1 MIYNDNKTENKLQ
14 DCTKNKNNIQKEA
27 IEPKKEEIKKI
38 NKKNKKLNT
47 SISIEEES
55 IRVII

>member
-1 MIYNDNKTENKLQ
+1 MIYNDNQTENKLQ

-27 IEPKKEEIKKI
+27 NEPKKEEIKKI

-47 SISIEEES
+47 SISIEGES